1 MCYMQQNVCLP
12 VKGTKTFTLIENNR
26 VAREK
31 GATGPTKGVSK
42 YILKQHVCR
51 YDILRLKRFR
61 GPALRKPKFGKYL
74 TAL

>member
-1 MCYMQQNVCLP
+1 MCYIQQNVFLP
-12 VKGTKTFTLIENNR
+12 VDGTKTFTLIEINS

-42 YILKQHVCR
+42 YNLKQHVCR
-51 YDILRLKRFR
+51 YDILRFKLFR
-61 GPALRKPKFGKYL
+61 GPALRKPKSGKYL